1 MALLIAPQ
9 QHDDKRVDTAKE
21 DVAVRVLQIVPDLDS
36 GGAERTTVDIAKAL
50 TEAGWGALVATRG
63 GRLAH
68 ELRENGGEL
77 IRMDAASKNA
87 RTIFA
92 NAGRLARLIRERN
105 ISLIHAR
112 SRAPAWSA
120 LMASRRAN
128 IPFVTTYH
136 GIYNAK
142 GPLKRWYNSVMA
154 RGDVVIANSQWTAD
168 HIFANYSSRKKRVMV
183 IPRGIDL
190 AYFDPEKVTPERV
203 VRLRSEWHV
212 RPGERVILLPGRL
225 SRWKGQLQF
234 LEAIGLLLRAGRFP
248 DRIRA
253 VVAGDAQGRDRY
265 VEELKL
271 MIAREDLHGVA
282 EISSH
287 VEDMAAAYCAADIV
301 VSASTE
307 PEAFGRVPPEAAAM
321 GRVVIAT
328 DHGGTRETVLPGQ
341 SGLLVK
347 PGSASALAD
356 GLYDLLARRPEE
368 LSRMGANGRVHIARN
383 FSLERMCAETLA
395 VYRSL
400 IPGAAKA

>member
-1 MALLIAPQ
+1 MAVLIAPQ
-9 QHDDKRVDTAKE
+9 QSEDRPADTAKK
-21 DVAVRVLQIVPDLDS
+21 AAAPSILQVVPDLDA

-50 TEAGWGALVATRG
+50 TAAGWSALVASRG

-77 IRMDAASKNA
+77 IRMDAASKDL

-92 NAGRLARLIRERN
+92 NAGRFARLIRERN

-128 IPFVTTYH
+128 IPLVTTYH
-136 GIYNAK
+136 GIYTAN
-142 GPLKRWYNSVMA
+142 GPLKRWYNSVMV
-154 RGDVVIANSQWTAD
+154 RGDIVIANSQWTAE
-168 HIFANYSSRKKRVMV
+168 HIRAAYPSRGKRVLV

-190 AYFDPEKVTPERV
+190 SYFDPEKVAPERAV
-203 VRLRSEWHV
+203 KLRGDWRV

-225 SRWKGQLQF
+225 SRWKGQLVF
-234 LEAIGLLLRAGRFP
+234 LQALGLLQRAGRLP
-248 DRIRA
+248 EGVRA
-253 VVAGDAQGRDRY
+253 VIAGDAQGRDRY
-265 VEELKL
+265 VQELQA

-287 VEDMAAAYCAADIV
+287 IDDMAAAYSAADIV

-328 DHGGTRETVLPGQ
+328 DHGGARETVLPGQ
-341 SGLLVK
+341 SGILVK
-347 PGSASALAD
+347 PGNATSLAD
-356 GLYDLLARRPEE
+356 ALYDLLARRPEE
-368 LSRMGANGRVHIARN
+368 LTRMGANGRVHIGRN

-395 VYRSL
+395 VYRRL
-400 IPGAAKA
+400 IPAAAKA